1 MVINGHYCPQ
11 ICGVHRVLLEG
22 VPKNFDT
29 PFNHIEGVVGCITDN
44 KRGVILSSI
53 GCEIYGVLM

>member
-11 ICGVHRVLLEG
+11 ICGVHMVLLEG

-29 PFNHIEGVVGCITDN
+29 PFNHIEGVVGCIA
-44 KRGVILSSI
+44 VI
-53 GCEIYGVLM
+53 